1 MSRPCASDAF
11 KENTVKIASFIHAGQ
26 PTYGVVQDARHLLP
40 TPDFL
45 ARHPDLVSVLRA
57 DALPELGR
65 SAAASG
71 ITVAASDVRALPVI
85 PNPTKLICVGLNY
98 KSHVAETKRADS
110 DYPSLFLRFNDTL
123 AANGDTVLRPA
134 FSERFDWEGEL
145 AFVIGKGGRHIP
157 KAQAFEHIAG
167 YACLNDI
174 SVRDWQRHTHQF
186 TPGKNFPGTAPF
198 GPYLA
203 TRDEVPD
210 VSQLTVETRVNGAVM
225 QHASV
230 GDLIFD
236 IPTIIE
242 YISRFTPLSPGDV
255 IATGTP
261 GGVGDR
267 REPPL
272 YMKDGDVVEV
282 EVTGLGI
289 LRNRIGTDA

>member
-1 MSRPCASDAF
+1 M
-11 KENTVKIASFIHAGQ
+11 KLVSFEHEGV
-26 PTYGVVQDARHLLP
+26 PTYGVAQQDEYLQASA
-40 TPDFL
+40 DFL
-45 ARHPDLVSVLRA
+45 RRYPDVASVLRG
-57 DALPELGR
+57 DALAELEAELGG
-65 SAAASG
+65 G
-71 ITVAASDVRALPVI
+71 IRIKPAGTRALPVI
-85 PNPTKLICVGLNY
+85 PSPNKLICVGLNY
-98 KSHVAETKRADS
+98 KTHVAETKRADS
-110 DYPSLFLRFNDTL
+110 AYPSLFLRFNDSL
-123 AANGDTVLRPA
+123 AADGDVVLRPS

-167 YACLNDI
+167 YACFNDI

-198 GPYLA
+198 GPYLV

-210 VSQLTVETRVNGAVM
+210 VTQLTLETRVNGQVM
-225 QHASV
+225 QHASL

-236 IPTIIE
+236 IPVLVE

-267 REPPL
+267 RDPPL

-282 EVTGLGI
+282 EITGLGI
-289 LRNRIGTDA
+289 LRNRIGTES